1 MFSQGFSNLSSDNKF
16 MIQIVE
22 FNVIKRIMCFS

>member
-1 MFSQGFSNLSSDNKF
+1 MFSQGFSDLSSDDKF

-22 FNVIKRIMCFS
+22 FNVIKRIIYFA